1 MKKVLYSACI
11 LPMLIYAGGDI
22 LPVDTQYD
30 EIPNVPVEVIPPKKE
45 EIVIP
50 PKKEEI
56 VVPPKKEEIVTP
68 PKVERVEVQQKP
80 ASKFYGGVSAAY
92 MNNSGE
98 TSSVIVKDANP
109 YALIAKVGYNI
120 IENLAIEGQVGTG
133 VKDETNI
140 PTASVDSEFQNL
152 WAIYLKPNITIMDKL
167 NLHALAGYARTK
179 QSINS
184 TDLHATD
191 FSYGAGLG
199 YALTDNI
206 EIVMDAMR
214 YSDKSDSKVDGYTV
228 GLDFK
233 F

>member
-1 MKKVLYSACI
+1 MKKVLYSAYL
-11 LPMLIYAGGDI
+11 LPILIYAGGDI

-30 EIPNVPVEVIPPKKE
+30 EIPVVPVEVIPPKKE
-45 EIVIP
+45 EVVTPPKVIP
-50 PKKEEI
+50 P
-56 VVPPKKEEIVTP
+56 PK
-68 PKVERVEVQQKP
+68 KVERVEVQKP
-80 ASKFYGGVSAAY
+80 TSKFYGGLSAAY

-98 TSSVIVKDANP
+98 TNSVIVNDANP
-109 YALIAKVGYNI
+109 YALIAKLGYNI

-179 QSINS
+179 QTLNS
-184 TDLHATD
+184 SDLHATD

-199 YALTDNI
+199 YALTDNM
-206 EIVMDAMR
+206 EVVMDAMR
-214 YSDKSDSKVDGYTV
+214 YSDKSKSKVDGYTV